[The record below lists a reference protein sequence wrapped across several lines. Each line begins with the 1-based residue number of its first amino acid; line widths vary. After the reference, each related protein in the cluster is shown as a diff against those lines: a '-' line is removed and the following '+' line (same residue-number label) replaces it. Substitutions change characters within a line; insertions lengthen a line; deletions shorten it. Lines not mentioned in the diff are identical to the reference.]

1 MQHLLRKSLV
11 SILTLVAVAIIP
23 GGCAQPTLPGDYG
36 DSVKFSDSVETNAQ
50 PNSSQIANLT
60 LTKSDG
66 SSVKIGDL
74 ASGKN
79 VLLVVSRGLVG
90 SLPTAA
96 NNAAANN
103 TAADDTAANN
113 TAANNTTADDA
124 GAMPAGG
131 NSFCI
136 YCSTQTSRLVA
147 NYEKFKKR
155 NTEVVVIFPVVD
167 SSNAA
172 ELQNFAAKVQGAGKT
187 SDDFPFPIVLDVEL
201 MVVDALG
208 IRDDLSK
215 PASYIFDSQGQ
226 LRFGYVGQ
234 SISDRPSV
242 QALLDQ
248 LDRINQ
254 PR

>member
-23 GGCAQPTLPGDYG
+23 GGCTQQTLPGDYG
-36 DSVKFSDSVETNAQ
+36 DIVKFSDSVQSNTQ
-50 PNSSQIANLT
+50 PDPSQIADLT

-66 SSVKIGDL
+66 SSVKISDL
-74 ASGKN
+74 TSGKN
-79 VLLVVSRGLVG
+79 LLLVVSRGLVG
-90 SLPTAA
+90 SLPTAVDD
-96 NNAAANN
+96 AAVDDAAVDNTDADD
-103 TAADDTAANN
+103 TAADDTA
-113 TAANNTTADDA
+113 
-124 GAMPAGG
+124 GPRPAGG
-131 NSFCI
+131 KSFCI

-147 NYEKFKKR
+147 NYEKFRQR

-187 SDDFPFPIVLDVEL
+187 SDDFPFPIVLDVAL
-201 MVVDALG
+201 LVVDALG